1 MATLHQADLIFNST
15 RIQSNTAHLVSQD
28 LYIIVDILGKG

>member
-15 RIQSNTAHLVSQD
+15 RILSNKAHLVSQN
-28 LYIIVDILGKG
+28 LYVIVDILGKS